1 MAHKDVSTKGSK
13 PKCRTTPSFVVELPL
28 RTHQHDERRL
38 NDRLLCGSRLNN
50 VLLLDGM
57 AIVDAMRADLR
68 WQAAK
73 NIRELDKRKVAYK
86 ALRLEHEFYASH
98 FDKLVAEHARAAGF
112 YGRIGT
118 HEMQALAKRV
128 FNALNKWVL
137 GKGGR
142 PRFKGRNRPLHSVEG
157 KNNAG
162 MLQWRRDEQV
172 VQVEKGWRIPAIVP
186 NLKKNEWL
194 ADALQAETKYC
205 RIVWRKLNG
214 VKRWYVQLV
223 QEGLVP
229 LKAKLLE
236 SLAPEGSEGG
246 LDLGPGSVAWCTA
259 TEAGLEKLCPEIDR
273 PQQAIRILQRQI
285 DRQRR
290 QANPDNYKADG
301 TIKKGRKTWIV
312 SSNQRK
318 TEAKLANVQ
327 RKEAATRKRSHGALL
342 NCLLTKARG
351 WKDDGVS
358 VKSLQRNYGKSV
370 GKRAPGLLM
379 KELKR
384 KAEKAG
390 GKSAV
395 IDSRNLKTSQY
406 DHSTD
411 SFAKKKLSERWHW
424 FGDGRG
430 KAQRDVYSAFLALHC
445 EGNRHNPVMLEAA
458 WQALE
463 PALSVAG
470 LCEVKDA
477 REGCANP
484 RQDFACRQSVSPVIP
499 EQYGLSFA

>member
-1 MAHKDVSTKGSK
+1 MARKGDSTNGLK
-13 PKCRTTPSFVVELPL
+13 PKRRSTPSFIVELPL
-28 RTHQHDERRL
+28 RTHKQDERWL
-38 NDRLLCGSRLNN
+38 DDRLLCGARLSN
-50 VLLLDGM
+50 VLLQDGLD
-57 AIVDAMRADLR
+57 IVEAMRKDPG

-73 NIRELDKRKVAYK
+73 KIKDLEQRKIAYK
-86 ALRLEHEFYASH
+86 DLRLNRQFYSSH

-118 HEMQALAKRV
+118 HEMQAIAKRV
-128 FNALNKWVL
+128 FHSLSKWVL

-142 PRFKGRNRPLHSVEG
+142 PRFKGRNRALHSLEG

-172 VQVEKGWRIPAIVP
+172 LQMEKGWGIPAIVP

-205 RIVWRKLNG
+205 RIVWRRLNG

-229 LKAKLLE
+229 LKARLLE
-236 SLAPEGSEGG
+236 KLAPEGSEGG
-246 LDLGPGSVAWCTA
+246 LDLGPGSLAWCTEM
-259 TEAGLEKLCPEIDR
+259 EAGLEKLCPEIDR
-273 PQQAIRILQRQI
+273 PEQEIRILQRQL

-290 QANPDNYKADG
+290 YANPDNFKADG
-301 TIKKGRKTWIV
+301 TVRKGKKAWTI
-312 SSNQRK
+312 SNQQGRVE
-318 TEAKLANVQ
+318 TKLANLQ
-327 RKEAATRKRSHGALL
+327 RKEAATRKRSHGELL
-342 NCLLTKARG
+342 NFLLTKARC

-358 VKSLQRNYGKSV
+358 PKSLQKTYGKSV
-370 GKRAPGLLM
+370 GKRAPGMLM
-379 KELKR
+379 SELKR
-384 KAEKAG
+384 KAERAS
-390 GKSAV
+390 GKRSV
-395 IDSRNLKTSQY
+395 IDIRNLKTSQY
-406 DHSTD
+406 DHTTD
-411 SFAKKKLSERWHW
+411 RFAKKKLSERWHW

-445 EGNRHNPVMLEAA
+445 EGRKHNPVMLETA

-477 REGCANP
+477 RVGCTDP